1 MTLREKRERSEY
13 DRHLDSW
20 TREELVAYIHELEET
35 ENEEI
40 KDLEET
46 LDYAE
51 YEEQSLKDNIDILER
66 DNEALRKERFH
77 LKVKINRLKSLLLI
91 PKGKVFQ
98 KSKNKK
104 Q

>member
-13 DRHLDSW
+13 DRHLDGW

-40 KDLEET
+40 KDLEEDLEYADEEERT
-46 LDYAE
+46 LNGYIQD
-51 YEEQSLKDNIDILER
+51 LEF
-66 DNEALRKERFH
+66 DNETLAKEVRQ
-77 LKVKINRLKSLLLI
+77 LNAKIKRLSSLLLI
-91 PKGKVFQ
+91 PKGKVFIKQ
-98 KSKNKK
+98 KNKK